1 MHAMLSG
8 DLDVAYVGVAPP
20 IAAMYEGLDAKIVA
34 GVSPEAVK
42 IELKK
47 TFSEKDAARLANT
60 FRVVQ
65 EIRKR

>member
-42 IELKK
+42 I
-47 TFSEKDAARLANT
+47 
-60 FRVVQ
+60 
-65 EIRKR
+65 